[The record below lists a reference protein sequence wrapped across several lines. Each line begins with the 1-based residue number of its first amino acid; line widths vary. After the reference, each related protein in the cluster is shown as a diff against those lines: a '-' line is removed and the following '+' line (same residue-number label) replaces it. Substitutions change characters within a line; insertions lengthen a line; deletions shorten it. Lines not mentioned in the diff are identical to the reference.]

1 IALFVPAHPGMPGRR
16 LRDELRVFRLGQVW
30 FALGIGAIGFGGF
43 FAMYSYIAPMVTD
56 VAGQPEWVV
65 SLVLVIVGLGM
76 TAGNVVGGSLADKD
90 L

>member
-1 IALFVPAHPGMPGRR
+1 QVGWRAAFAVVAGIFLLATLSIALFVPAHPGMPGRR

-56 VAGQPEWVV
+56 VAG
-65 SLVLVIVGLGM
+65 
-76 TAGNVVGGSLADKD
+76 
-90 L
+90 